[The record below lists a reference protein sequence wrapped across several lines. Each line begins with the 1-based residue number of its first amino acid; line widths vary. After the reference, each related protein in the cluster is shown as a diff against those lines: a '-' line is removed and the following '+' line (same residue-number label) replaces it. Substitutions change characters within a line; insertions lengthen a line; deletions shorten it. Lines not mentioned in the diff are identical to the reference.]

1 MIPKLGAV
9 EFLPLREVWKNE
21 ATSFTPWL
29 LENENVLGDLLGIEI
44 SLTMNEEKV
53 GAFSLDLLGVNLTDD
68 STLIVENQLERT
80 DHSHLGQLL
89 TYAGGLDPSTIV
101 WIASEFRD
109 EHRAALDWLNEVT
122 DDTTHFFGVVVKAIK
137 IGDSLPAPWLELVVQ
152 PNSWSELTRRAKNS
166 SEISETQQRYG
177 LFWQQFL
184 DRYAAHNPIYKGK
197 HAPQRQWL
205 SLGTGVP
212 GILIGLNVLKGS
224 LKVDLYFGHND
235 PDVNQA
241 RLSFLEQH
249 RGEVESAFGSE
260 LSWESL
266 EDRKGCRVGYYGEG
280 GVDDESAWAQ
290 SQAWLHE
297 AATRFAAVTQLP
309 AFQELRTIS

>member
-89 TYAGGLDPSTIV
+89 TYAGGLHPSTIV

-137 IGDSLPAPWLELVVQ
+137 IGDSLPAPWLELAVQ
-152 PNSWSELTRRAKNS
+152 PNSWSELTRKAKNS
-166 SEISETQQRYG
+166 SEISGTQERYR

-184 DRYAAHNPIYKGK
+184 DEYGSKSPVYKRK
-197 HAPQRQWL
+197 HAPQRQWF

-212 GILIGLNVLKGS
+212 AIHMGLNVLKAS
-224 LKVDLYFGHND
+224 LKVDLYFGHPD
-235 PDVNQA
+235 PEVNQA
-241 RLSFLEQH
+241 RLSLLEQH
-249 RGEVESAFGSE
+249 KEQVEEAFGSE

-266 EDRKGCRVGYYGEG
+266 DDRKGCRLGYYGDG
-280 GVDDESAWAQ
+280 GLDDESTWAH
-290 SQAWLHE
+290 SQAWLHD
-297 AATRFAAVTQLP
+297 ATTRFVAVTELP
-309 AFQELRTIS
+309 VFQQLRTIS